1 MTYVALEQG
10 LIVDDDSGE
19 IIDSAGID
27 DPLKFSAERRHAAK
41 EQVDEWTALLR
52 NYDRVL
58 LASLEGKVAY
68 GDIVVSVRS
77 GSYTTFHPEHFAA
90 EVEALELTQD
100 ELRAAIGAAKGF
112 ESGLLPDVLQRALD
126 LATERRQKRPWIES
140 SIARKV
146 APRLGK
152 VEQE

>member
-1 MTYVALEQG
+1 MTYVALERG

-41 EQVDEWTALLR
+41 EQIDEWTALLR

-58 LASLEGKVAY
+58 LASLEGKTAY

-77 GSYTTFHPEHFAA
+77 SSYPVWHADVFAL
-90 EVEALELTQD
+90 ELSALELTRD
-100 ELRAAIGAAKGF
+100 EYAEALAAAKGF
-112 ESGLLPDVLQRALD
+112 DTDALPDVLRLPAQM
-126 LATERRQKRPWIES
+126 ATERRRKRPWIES